1 MEKLQVDVP
10 KGATLLVEGESLLEF
25 VHGKAEIF
33 GYEPKPG
40 FKFRIER
47 FKASPVYA
55 VESFRARITGG
66 KVSLYPGKTI
76 PESWYKVID
85 EVRGASRP
93 VVVMVVGGVD
103 VGKTGLITYVANRL
117 TMMGEKVGIVD
128 ADTGQS
134 SIGPPTTIGLG
145 ILTDPVPS
153 LSLVEPFDAVFVGS
167 TSPSGILERSVS
179 AVVQMVRLAVKS
191 GAGMVLVD
199 TTGWVSG
206 EGGRQLKLAKV
217 DAVSPSLIVALE
229 RGMELEHLLKYW
241 ERFYKVLR
249 VNPAVELRSRTR
261 DERYTIRGDIYRRWF
276 EGAQPRLLTI
286 DDYVYCNSFLFT
298 GVRLPAENLK
308 EYADSL
314 GIKVLYGEAVED
326 KILLVAE
333 DSDVQHN
340 TEASGKLH
348 IVKIDTMKNVLI
360 SFRSREKRFLGL
372 GILLDVDFEN
382 GKLKVLTRVD
392 PSKAEAIE
400 FGNIKVNP
408 ETFQEEGW
416 IQRWCF

>member
-10 KGATLLVEGESLLEF
+10 KGATLLVEGESLFEF

-47 FKASPVYA
+47 FKASPIYA
-55 VESFRARITGG
+55 VENFRARITGG

-76 PESWYKVID
+76 PESWSKVLD
-85 EVRGASRP
+85 EVRGESRP
-93 VVVMVVGGVD
+93 VIVMVVGGVD
-103 VGKTGLITYVANRL
+103 LGKTGLITYIANRL

-145 ILTDPVPS
+145 ILTEPVPS
-153 LSLVEPFDAVFVGS
+153 LSIVKPFDAVFIGS

-191 GAGMVLVD
+191 GAGMILVD

-206 EGGRQLKLAKV
+206 EGGRQLKLAKA
-217 DAVSPSLIVALE
+217 DAISPNLIVALE
-229 RGMELEHLLKYW
+229 RGMELEHLLKFW

-249 VNPAVELRSRTR
+249 VDPAVELRSRSR
-261 DERYTIRGDIYRRWF
+261 DERYSIRGDIYRRWF
-276 EGAQPRLLTI
+276 EGAEAKLFSI
-286 DDYVYCNSFLFT
+286 EDYVYCNSFLFT
-298 GVRLPAENLK
+298 GVRLPPESLK
-308 EYADSL
+308 EYADRY
-314 GIKVLYGEAVED
+314 GFEVLYGEAVED
-326 KILLVAE
+326 KILLVVGE
-333 DSDVQHN
+333 STEQHS
-340 TEASGKLH
+340 TESSGRLH
-348 IVKIDTMKNVLI
+348 IVNLEMIKNVLV

-372 GILLDVDFEN
+372 GIILDVDFEN

-392 PSKAEAIE
+392 SSRAEAIE

>member
-10 KGATLLVEGESLLEF
+10 KGATLLVEGESLFEF

-33 GYEPKPG
+33 GYEPRPG

-47 FKASPVYA
+47 FKASPIYA
-55 VESFRARITGG
+55 VENFRARITGG

-76 PESWYKVID
+76 PESWSKVID
-85 EVRGASRP
+85 EVRSASRP
-93 VVVMVVGGVD
+93 VIVMVVGGVD
-103 VGKTGLITYVANRL
+103 VGKTGLITYLANRL

-179 AVVQMVRLAVKS
+179 AVVQMMRLAVRS

-206 EGGRQLKLAKV
+206 EGGRQLKLAKA
-217 DAVSPSLIVALE
+217 DAISPSLIVALE

-241 ERFYKVLR
+241 EKFYKILR
-249 VNPAVELRSRTR
+249 VNPAVELRSRSR

-286 DDYVYCNSFLFT
+286 DDYAYCNSFLFT

-314 GIKVLYGEAVED
+314 RLKVLYGEAVED
-326 KILLVAE
+326 KILLVVE
-333 DSDVQHN
+333 DSEAPGN
-340 TEASGKLH
+340 TETSGKFHL
-348 IVKIDTMKNVLI
+348 VKMDTMKNVLI
-360 SFRSREKRFLGL
+360 SFRSKEKRFLGL
-372 GILLDVDFEN
+372 GILLDVNFEN

-392 PSKAEAIE
+392 PSRADAIE